1 MCLFTFFYVDE
12 QYMCIGWYDYGGL
25 MVWCVWY
32 SLYINIFLLACWP
45 LFLFIVITWQQYAY
59 HYPLGLLIT

>member
-25 MVWCVWY
+25 MVLCVWY
-32 SLYINIFLLACWP
+32 SLYINIFLLAC
-45 LFLFIVITWQQYAY
+45 
-59 HYPLGLLIT
+59 